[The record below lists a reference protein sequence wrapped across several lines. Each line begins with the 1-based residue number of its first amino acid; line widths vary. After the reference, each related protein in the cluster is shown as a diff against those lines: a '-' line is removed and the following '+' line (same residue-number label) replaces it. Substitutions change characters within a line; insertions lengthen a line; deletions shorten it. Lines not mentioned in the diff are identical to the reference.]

1 MELTLGRLK
10 AALIA
15 GKIPVTD
22 DALVILRA
30 GLVTITH
37 GYHLN
42 KVLRGFKTGAELK
55 KDLSRLYS
63 ACRTFVEVWILI

>member
-22 DALVILRA
+22 EALAILRA
-30 GLVTITH
+30 GLDTIS
-37 GYHLN
+37 YD
-42 KVLRGFKTGAELK
+42 LRPQQVIST
-55 KDLSRLYS
+55 
-63 ACRTFVEVWILI
+63 V

>member
-1 MELTLGRLK
+1 MELNHGRLK
-10 AALIA
+10 ATLIA

-42 KVLRGFKTGAELK
+42 KVLRGIKTETELK
-55 KDLSRLYS
+55 KIFLGFTQRVVLLLK
-63 ACRTFVEVWILI
+63 FWIPI

>member
-22 DALVILRA
+22 EALVILQRRA
-30 GLVTITH
+30 RYDYPRIPP
-37 GYHLN
+37 
-42 KVLRGFKTGAELK
+42 E
-55 KDLSRLYS
+55 
-63 ACRTFVEVWILI
+63 